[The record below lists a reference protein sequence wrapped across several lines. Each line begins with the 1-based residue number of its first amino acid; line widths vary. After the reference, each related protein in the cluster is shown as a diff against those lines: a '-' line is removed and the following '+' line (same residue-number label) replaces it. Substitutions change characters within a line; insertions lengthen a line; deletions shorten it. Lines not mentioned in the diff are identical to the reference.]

1 MAMAPGRKYPI
12 TVKCGGQTSRP
23 AGLRT
28 AMVAG
33 STNHIGDGP
42 GFLLTT
48 GAGLL
53 ITTGVGCRSTAD
65 GVGGPVR
72 LTDTRSTV
80 RSGRRLMFRSSAG
93 VVASDSASEAGA
105 ELAGS
110 RWDLVT
116 ISTPGGAVG
125 AVDASTLSGSATTT
139 VAAVRRCTAA
149 RDSRT

>member
-1 MAMAPGRKYPI
+1 MVMAPGRKYPI

-42 GFLLTT
+42 GFLMTT

-53 ITTGVGCRSTAD
+53 ITTAAGCRSTAD
-65 GVGGPVR
+65 GVGGPVL

-93 VVASDSASEAGA
+93 
-105 ELAGS
+105 
-110 RWDLVT
+110 
-116 ISTPGGAVG
+116 
-125 AVDASTLSGSATTT
+125 AVDASTLSGSAITT
-139 VAAVRRCTAA
+139 AAALLRCTAA